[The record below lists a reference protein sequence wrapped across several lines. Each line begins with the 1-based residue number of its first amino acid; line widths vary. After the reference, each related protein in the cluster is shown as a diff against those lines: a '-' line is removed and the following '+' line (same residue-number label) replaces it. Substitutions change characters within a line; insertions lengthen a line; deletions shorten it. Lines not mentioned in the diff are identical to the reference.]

1 MRNLISNFLR
11 GLLLVV
17 PMAAAIY
24 VVWYLYNFLDSLIP
38 VAKNIPGLSFLLVV
52 LLITITGSY
61 AKRYNTGLLI
71 WFENFIKDVPLL
83 SLIYS
88 SIKDLMTSFVG
99 EEKKFNKPV
108 LVKVES
114 NLYKPGFVTS
124 QDLKNEGLPGKV
136 SVYLPHSYNFSGNV
150 FITEKK
156 NIIPLK
162 NSSSDV
168 MKYIVS
174 GGISGGIKAWLWK
187 SFLLFN

>member
-1 MRNLISNFLR
+1 MR
-11 GLLLVV
+11 GLLLLV

-38 VAKNIPGLSFLLVV
+38 IVKNIPGLSFVLVV
-52 LLITITGSY
+52 LLITMVGSF
-61 AKRYNTGLLI
+61 ARRYNTGMI
-71 WFENFIKDVPLL
+71 NWFENLIKDIPLL
-83 SLIYS
+83 NLVYS
-88 SIKDLMTSFVG
+88 SIKDLMTSFMG
-99 EEKKFNKPV
+99 EKKKFNKPV

-114 NLYKPGFVTS
+114 SLFKPGFVTS
-124 QDLKNEGLPGKV
+124 NDLKEIGLPGKV

-162 NSSSDV
+162 NSSSEV

-174 GGISGGIKAWLWK
+174 GGISGGIKA
-187 SFLLFN
+187 

>member
-1 MRNLISNFLR
+1 MRNLINNFLR

-38 VAKNIPGLSFLLVV
+38 VAPDIPGLSFILVV
-52 LLITITGSY
+52 LLITIAGSY
-61 AKRYNTGLLI
+61 AKRYNTGLVN

-83 SLIYS
+83 NLIYS
-88 SIKDLMTSFVG
+88 SIKDLMTSFMG
-99 EEKKFNKPV
+99 EKKKFNKPV
-108 LVKVES
+108 LVKVEAS
-114 NLYKPGFVTS
+114 LYKPGFVTS
-124 QDLKNEGLPGKV
+124 EDLKNVGLNGKV

-162 NSSSDV
+162 NSSSEV

-174 GGISGGIKAWLWK
+174 GGISGAIKA
-187 SFLLFN
+187 

>member
-1 MRNLISNFLR
+1 MVTSRMKPHL
-11 GLLLVV
+11 
-17 PMAAAIY
+17 
-24 VVWYLYNFLDSLIP
+24 
-38 VAKNIPGLSFLLVV
+38 
-52 LLITITGSY
+52 
-61 AKRYNTGLLI
+61 
-71 WFENFIKDVPLL
+71 
-83 SLIYS
+83 
-88 SIKDLMTSFVG
+88 TSFVG

-174 GGISGGIKAWLWK
+174 GGISGGIKA
-187 SFLLFN
+187 